1 MAAPTQTALVVDDD
15 SDILLAAKMLLRS
28 SFAEVRTT
36 QAPETLPA
44 LMREFQP
51 DVILLDMNFSRG
63 ATSGEE
69 GFKALARIIEIDPQA
84 VVIVI
89 TAHGGVGIAVE
100 AMKRGATDFVSKPWA
115 NERMLAT
122 VERIEKTLMHDGLLH
137 RYRTQSGVDGLA
149 GAESPFLACSFWLV
163 EQYAS
168 TGRRDEAAELMD
180 RLCGLTNDVGMLA
193 EEYDPIAGRQLG
205 NTPQAFSHLA
215 LVRAADALTDTESKP
230 R

>member
-1 MAAPTQTALVVDDD
+1 MRKRWMVLAAGLSLAAAMQAQGRDVHVNGNQCGYD
-15 SDILLAAKMLLRS
+15 SDYDVRLTAAGVDFTRHDGT
-28 SFAEVRTT
+28 R
-36 QAPETLPA
+36 
-44 LMREFQP
+44 
-51 DVILLDMNFSRG
+51 
-63 ATSGEE
+63 
-69 GFKALARIIEIDPQA
+69 PQH
-84 VVIVI
+84 V
-89 TAHGGVGIAVE
+89 
-100 AMKRGATDFVSKPWA
+100 F
-115 NERMLAT
+115 
-122 VERIEKTLMHDGLLH
+122 MHDGLLH
-137 RYRTQSGVDGLA
+137 RYRTASGVDGLA

-215 LVRAADALTDTESKP
+215 LVGAADALTDTESKP